1 MKLEFE
7 KTVNPSEAFYIYVE
21 IAAVSKD
28 AQKIAYAV
36 QNMAYSLGYR
46 LTKKEE
52 PKKW

>member
-7 KTVNPSEAFYIYVE
+7 KRHPTNGTEFFYIHVD

-28 AQKIAYAV
+28 AKKIAYAV
-36 QNMAYSLGYR
+36 QNMAYSIGYR

-52 PKKW
+52 N